1 MAFATIRNMPIE
13 PLPTTTPDPAAAG
26 GPAGLPINLPIDQ
39 PTHLPKILP
48 THLPTD
54 LPPRLL
60 AHLQALSHGL
70 LERETAARLL
80 LLAALAGEHV
90 LLIGP
95 PGTAKSELARRLHW
109 VFEGARYFERLLT
122 RFSTPEELFGP
133 LSLKALEDDRYE
145 RLIDGYLP
153 TAGVA
158 FLDEVFKANSAILN
172 ALLTLLNEREFD
184 NGTARLRTPLI
195 SVIGASNEAP
205 TDESLLAFHDRFLL
219 RVPVA
224 PVSDAAFADLLALTH
239 HPAPDLPAPLTAADR
254 AALLAACA
262 GVALGDEAPPA
273 MAVLRGVAASLG
285 LTVSDRRWRQLVAL
299 MRCAAA
305 SEGRDTLDAL
315 DLWLAPYVLSHDA
328 RTVAALTDW
337 VTAQLAQAVAQPLTW
352 LDHAVCAFEKQLDL
366 EQRLP
371 AADDTSLDDR
381 AGKLALARAIGLGD
395 RADDTDTGGTGPGG
409 DGGLQRIC
417 ARTLEDRLRRRFSPV
432 HIAARSAQ
440 VDALR
445 QRADAA
451 CASVQ
456 QAHDRLVQRLA
467 HRLWLP
473 PALAQSWLDAHRQTL
488 ATLAG
493 LQARLAVTHAGFAEL
508 LVDEQLPATPPP
520 PVALAPG

>member
-1 MAFATIRNMPIE
+1 VQADLETSLQTSPQ
-13 PLPTTTPDPAAAG
+13 TSV
-26 GPAGLPINLPIDQ
+26 Q
-39 PTHLPKILP
+39 
-48 THLPTD
+48 TD
-54 LPPRLL
+54 LRTGLRTRLL
-60 AHLQALSHGL
+60 AHLHALEHGL

-95 PGTAKSELARRLHW
+95 PGTAKSELARRLHRA
-109 VFEGARYFERLLT
+109 FDGARYFERLLT

-184 NGTARLRTPLI
+184 NGTARLRAPLI

-205 TDESLLAFHDRFLL
+205 ADESLLAFHDRFLL

-224 PVSDAAFADLLALTH
+224 PVSDGAFADLLALADS
-239 HPAPDLPAPLTAADR
+239 PAPTPPAALTAADR
-254 AALLAACA
+254 ATVLSACA
-262 GVALGDEAPPA
+262 GVALGGEVLAALVGLRVEAT
-273 MAVLRGVAASLG
+273 RLG

-299 MRCAAA
+299 LRCAAA
-305 SEGRDTLDAL
+305 SEGRDTLDTL
-315 DLWLAPYVLSHDA
+315 DLWLAPYVLSADA
-328 RTVAALTDW
+328 QTVPALADW
-337 VTAQLAQAVAQPLTW
+337 VTTQLAQAVVQHLPW
-352 LDHAVCAFEKQLDL
+352 LDHAVTAFEKQLDL

-371 AADDTSLDDR
+371 AAEADNLDDS

-395 RADDTDTGGTGPGG
+395 GADDLGGSGDSGGLGGISVGG
-409 DGGLQRIC
+409 DRDSGMQRIR
-417 ARTLEDRLRRRFSPV
+417 ARTLEDQLRRRFSPV
-432 HIAARSAQ
+432 HLAARTGQ
-440 VDALR
+440 VDALAE
-445 QRADAA
+445 RAATA
-451 CASVQ
+451 QASVQ
-456 QAHDRLVQRLA
+456 RAHDDLAQRLGQ
-467 HRLWLP
+467 RLWLP
-473 PALAQSWLDAHRQTL
+473 PALAQAWLDAHRQTL

-493 LQARLAVTHAGFAEL
+493 LQVRLAATHAGFAGL
-508 LVDEQLPATPPP
+508 PADQQLPAVAPP